1 MQRASHP
8 PGQPGNGRRLVTS
21 SWCVSKQ
28 RDEQQQHSNTAT
40 QQHSNT
46 TTLLSSP
53 SHLVLAVMAIFAIYL
68 MVIFDMVSLYELFY
82 SYDRRHQQLHITNK
96 FLSAS
101 LYLCSLCHSD
111 DARLCRRSIR
121 LLWLMSSM
129 MSFVRQT
136 HAATSCADCKTNNH
150 VL

>member
-40 QQHSNT
+40 
-46 TTLLSSP
+46 LLSSP

-68 MVIFDMVSLYELFY
+68 MVIFDMVSLYDLFY
-82 SYDRRHQQLHITNK
+82 SYDRRHQQLRITNK

-111 DARLCRRSIR
+111 DARVCRRSIR

-136 HAATSCADCKTNNH
+136 HAATSCFDCKTNNH